1 MASAGDFWARIVG
14 SLYFIPLF
22 LGVIAGFP
30 YAVFAGGIAI
40 IWLAYEAARMLT
52 GKQQKLRMALIWLL
66 LVLPFFLAFVP
77 LSSAAI
83 ALLWFSLFGIS
94 FFLNKQREPGFI
106 GLLMLAAICL
116 GVLLT
121 KQDGHL
127 ILICLAA
134 VISAGDIGAYFFGR
148 LLGGPKLAPSISPS
162 KTWTGAAGGLF
173 CSLLVV
179 LTLSFV
185 LGASYSEPA
194 GWGFAVL
201 VCVFA
206 QSGDL
211 FESRVKRRLG
221 IKDSSSFVPGHGGA
235 LDRFDGYLSVLPLI
249 IGIDLIQY
257 TPFWLRLSML

>member
-1 MASAGDFWARIVG
+1 MELAGDFRRRIVG

-22 LGVIAGFP
+22 VGVILGFP
-30 YAVFAGGIAI
+30 YAAVAGGVAI
-40 IWLAYEAARMLT
+40 IWLAFEAARMLT
-52 GKQQKLRMALIWLL
+52 GKNYTTRMGLMWLL
-66 LVLPFFLAFVP
+66 LALPFFLAFAP
-77 LSSAAI
+77 LSSASM
-83 ALLWFSLFGIS
+83 ALLWCSLFGITI
-94 FFLNKQREPGFI
+94 FLNKQGEPGFI

-116 GVLLT
+116 GLLLT
-121 KQDGHL
+121 KQDGHF
-127 ILICLAA
+127 ILICVAA
-134 VISAGDIGAYFFGR
+134 VISAGDIGAYIFGR
-148 LLGGPKLAPSISPS
+148 SLGGPRLAPKISPS
-162 KTWTGAAGGLF
+162 KTWTGAAGGLC

-179 LTLSFV
+179 LALSFV
-185 LGASYSEPA
+185 LGASVSEPA

-221 IKDSSSFVPGHGGA
+221 KKDSSSFVPGHGGA

-249 IGIDLIQY
+249 IATDLIQY

>member
-1 MASAGDFWARIVG
+1 MKSAEDLWTRIIG

-22 LGVIAGFP
+22 VGGIAGFP
-30 YAVFAGGIAI
+30 YAAIAGCAAI
-40 IWLAYEAARMLT
+40 IWLAYEAARMLSGESYT
-52 GKQQKLRMALIWLL
+52 LRMGLIWTL
-66 LVLPFFLAFVP
+66 LVLPFFLAFAP
-77 LSSAAI
+77 LSTEATG
-83 ALLWFSLFGIS
+83 LLWSSFFLVC

-106 GLLMLAAICL
+106 GLLMLAAISL

-121 KQDGHL
+121 KNNGHL
-127 ILICLAA
+127 ILICLVA
-134 VISAGDIGAYFFGR
+134 VVSAGDIGAYIFGR

-179 LTLSFV
+179 FILSFV
-185 LGASYSEPA
+185 LGESLSEPV
-194 GWGFAVL
+194 GWGFAIL
-201 VCVFA
+201 VCIFA

-221 IKDSSSFVPGHGGA
+221 IKDSGSFVPGHGGA

-249 IGIDLIQY
+249 ITIDFFHY
-257 TPFWLRLSML
+257 TPFWLRLSTL

>member
-1 MASAGDFWARIVG
+1 MAPAGDLWARIIG

-22 LGVIAGFP
+22 AGVIAGFP
-30 YAVFAGGIAI
+30 YAALAGGAAI
-40 IWLAYEAARMLT
+40 IWLACEAARMLT
-52 GKQQKLRMALIWLL
+52 GEQYTLRMALIWTL
-66 LVLPFFLAFVP
+66 LVFPFFLAFAP
-77 LSSAAI
+77 LSTEVTV
-83 ALLWFSLFGIS
+83 LLWSSLFVIC

-134 VISAGDIGAYFFGR
+134 VVSAGDIGAYIFGR

-162 KTWTGAAGGLF
+162 KTWIGAAGGLF

-179 LTLSFV
+179 LILSFV
-185 LGASYSEPA
+185 LGASLSEPA
-194 GWGFAVL
+194 GWGFAIL

-221 IKDSSSFVPGHGGA
+221 IKDSGSFVPGHGGA

-249 IGIDLIQY
+249 ITIDFFHY
-257 TPFWLRLSML
+257 TPFWLRLSTL